1 MNVNRY
7 YHILIVITDHSVPFG
22 GIMEAIGFLSFRI
35 MMISGEKVE
44 VLLRSCRLFSPL
56 NPQPFSRGLWG
67 LTCFSFFPNEHNR
80 SFNATVVAGVLTDLV
95 SKFQNQ
101 CLKKK
106 NPCMQADWGFQLG
119 GMALNAPTK
128 PLTLKWVTSSYRA
141 HSKSVWSKAE
151 NLFSGSEANDWANR
165 TV

>member
-7 YHILIVITDHSVPFG
+7 YHILIVITDHSLPFG
-22 GIMEAIGFLSFRI
+22 GIMGALDFLSFRI
-35 MMISGEKVE
+35 MMISVEKVE
-44 VLLRSCRLFSPL
+44 VLLRSCGLFSPL
-56 NPQPFSRGLWG
+56 NPQPFNRGPWG
-67 LTCFSFFPNEHNR
+67 LTCFSFFQMNIIGHLMPLWWPGAYWPGFQVPK
-80 SFNATVVAGVLTDLV
+80 SV
-95 SKFQNQ
+95 SE
-101 CLKKK
+101 KKK

-128 PLTLKWVTSSYRA
+128 PLTPKWVTSSYRA
-141 HSKSVWSKAE
+141 RSKSVWSKAE